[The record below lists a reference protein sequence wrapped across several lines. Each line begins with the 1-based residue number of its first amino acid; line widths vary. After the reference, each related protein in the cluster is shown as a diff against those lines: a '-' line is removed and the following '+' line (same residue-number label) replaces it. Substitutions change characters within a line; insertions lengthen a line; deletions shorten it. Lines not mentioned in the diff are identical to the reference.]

1 MRRAKKIRLHK
12 ILKNIVILLLVLVL
26 LLVGFATY
34 TVRQSFPK
42 ENGAIALSG
51 LKAEVTVQRD
61 QWGVPHIYAT
71 NSHDLFMAQGYIHA
85 QDRFWQMDFWRH
97 IGSGRLAEMF
107 GSSQVATDKYLRTM
121 GWARVAQQEIQ
132 QVNAEMKAYL
142 EAYAQGVNAYLAQHQ
157 GSAIS
162 LEYAVLKLLNP
173 GYKPEPWQILHSLT
187 WGKVMAYDLGRNFE
201 REIER
206 TILLKTL
213 TLAQVEELFPPYPQD
228 LPVILPDLQK
238 RKTGEQDDFD
248 ESQLVASNISDRSTE
263 SRVGET
269 RLIASVQGSRVKG
282 QKSRVKS
289 QESRVKSYLS
299 SLSPSSQ
306 SPLPITHY
314 PLPTL
319 QFHQA
324 ITPVLASITKP
335 MMALEELIGSR
346 AIGIGSNN
354 WVISGSRTTT
364 GKPILAND
372 PHLAVQMPS
381 IWYEVGLHCTSKTS
395 ECPYNVTGFSFAGM
409 LGVIIGHSDR
419 IAWGVTNVEPDVMD
433 LYIEKINPANPNQYE
448 VNGKWV
454 DMQLVPETIQV
465 AGSQPIVQT
474 VRYTR
479 HGPILSDVSDK
490 LQQFPTNQGIEVPPK
505 YAVALRWTA
514 LEPSTLGYAIPLIN
528 RAQNWQEFRTAAK
541 NFDVPAQNFVYA
553 DIDGNIGYQM
563 PGKFPIRA
571 KGNGRYPV
579 PGWTDEYEW
588 QGYIDFEQLPKSFNP
603 AQGYIATA
611 NNLVQHKYPY
621 LITRDWVYGYRA
633 QRIVEMIAQSN
644 QLLSILGVQLIQGDN
659 GNLNAQTLVPLLK
672 AISLDHP
679 RQEAARQ
686 LLLNW
691 NLQLE
696 MRSPAAALFEVFWKH
711 LLADTFH
718 DQLPKEYFPD
728 GGDRWYAVVKNLVKQ
743 PNSSWWDNRNTPN
756 VQNRDQILRQSL
768 TKAVDELE
776 RLQGKNP
783 KSWNWGNLHT
793 VTFRNATLGKS
804 GVPPIE
810 ALFNRGAFATSGNG
824 ETVNANRWKANQSFE
839 VTDIPSLRMIVDLK
853 NLDNSVAIHTPGQS
867 GHAFHTHYTD
877 MVDTWRKIEYHPM
890 LWQKQT
896 VDAKTTATLKL
907 SP

>member
-1 MRRAKKIRLHK
+1 MSDGFIKYATARAMRRAKKIWLQK
-12 ILKNIVILLLVLVL
+12 LLKKTIILLLL
-26 LLVGFATY
+26 LGLLIVGFATY
-34 TVRQSFPK
+34 TVRQSFPQ
-42 ENGAIALSG
+42 ENGAIALAG

-107 GSSQVATDKYLRTM
+107 GPSQIATDKYLRTM
-121 GWARVAQQEIQ
+121 GWARIAQQEIQ

-142 EAYAQGVNAYLAQHQ
+142 EAYAQGVNAYLAEHQ

-162 LEYAVLKLLNP
+162 LEYAMLKLLNP
-173 GYKPEPWQILHSLT
+173 GYKPEPWQLLHSLT

-201 REIER
+201 REMER
-206 TILLKTL
+206 TILLKNL
-213 TLAQVEELFPPYPQD
+213 NLAQVEELFPPYPQD
-228 LPVILPDLQK
+228 LPVILPDSQK

-248 ESQLVASNISDRSTE
+248 ETQ
-263 SRVGET
+263 
-269 RLIASVQGSRVKG
+269 LIAAHLTD
-282 QKSRVKS
+282 S
-289 QESRVKSYLS
+289 Q
-299 SLSPSSQ
+299 
-306 SPLPITHY
+306 LPIT
-314 PLPTL
+314 
-319 QFHQA
+319 QA
-324 ITPVLASITKP
+324 LATITQP
-335 MMALEELIGSR
+335 MKALEELIGSR

-381 IWYEVGLHCTSKTS
+381 IWYEVGLHCTPKNS

-454 DMQLVPETIQV
+454 DMQLVQETIQV
-465 AGSQPIVQT
+465 AGSKPIVQT

-479 HGPILSDVSDK
+479 HGPILSDVSAK
-490 LQQFPTNQGIEVPPK
+490 LQQFPAKGGVEVPPK

-528 RAQNWQEFRTAAK
+528 RAQNWQEFRQAVE

-553 DIDGNIGYQM
+553 DVDGNIGYQM

-571 KGNGRYPV
+571 KGKGRYPV

-588 QGYIDFEQLPKSFNP
+588 QGYIDYEQLPTSFNP
-603 AQGYIATA
+603 PQGYIATA
-611 NNLVQHKYPY
+611 NNLVQNNYPY
-621 LITRDWVYGYRA
+621 LITTDWVYGYRA
-633 QRIVEMIAQSN
+633 QRIVEMIAKSQQILS
-644 QLLSILGVQLIQGDN
+644 LLEVELIQGDN
-659 GNLNAQTLVPLLK
+659 QNLNAQTLVPLFNNI
-672 AISLDHP
+672 ALDNP
-679 RQEAARQ
+679 RHEAAKQ
-686 LLLNW
+686 LLLDW

-718 DQLPKEYFPD
+718 DQLPPEYYPD
-728 GGDRWYAVVKNLVKQ
+728 GGDRWYAVVKNLVKK
-743 PNSSWWDNRNTPN
+743 PNSSWWDNRNTRK
-756 VQNRDQILRQSL
+756 VENRDEILRQSF

-776 RLQGKNP
+776 RLQGKDP
-783 KSWNWGNLHT
+783 KSWNWGDLHT

-804 GVPPIE
+804 GLAPIE
-810 ALFNRGAFATSGNG
+810 ALLNRGAFPTAGNG
-824 ETVNANRWKANQSFE
+824 ESVNANRWKANKSFE
-839 VTDIPSLRMIVDLK
+839 VTDIPSLRMVVDLK

-877 MVDTWRKIEYHPM
+877 MIDPWRKIEYHPM
-890 LWQKQT
+890 LWEKQK
-896 VDAKTTATLKL
+896 VDANTTATLKL
-907 SP
+907 RVK